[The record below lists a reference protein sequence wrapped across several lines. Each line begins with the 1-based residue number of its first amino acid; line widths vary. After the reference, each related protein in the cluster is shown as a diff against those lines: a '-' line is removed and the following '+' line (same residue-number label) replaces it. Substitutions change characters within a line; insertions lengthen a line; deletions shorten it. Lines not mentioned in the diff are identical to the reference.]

1 MSSSASIQGIDVSHY
16 QGSVN
21 WADVE
26 SSGIVFAFAKATEG
40 ITVVDAEFDTN
51 WAGINAAGI
60 IRGAYHF
67 YISTDDPE
75 AQAENFLKAVGS
87 LAPGDLPP
95 VLDIE
100 NYAGACGTASLAE
113 NVQTWLD
120 AVQEGLQRRPMI
132 YTGPSFWDKYMTSQ
146 FGTYPLWV
154 AEYGVSQPRLPIGW
168 TAWTIW
174 QSTPSGVAQ
183 GVAGNVDL
191 NTFAGS
197 YAELQA
203 LLQT

>member
-21 WADVE
+21 WADVK
-26 SSGIVFAFAKATEG
+26 SSGIAFAFAKATEG
-40 ITVVDAEFDTN
+40 ITVVDSEFDTN
-51 WAGINAAGI
+51 WAGINAAAI

-100 NYAGACGTASLAE
+100 NYSGDYGTSSLAE

-132 YTGPSFWDKYMTSQ
+132 YTGPSFWDTYMTSE
-146 FGTYPLWV
+146 FGAYPLWV
-154 AEYGVSQPRLPIGW
+154 AEYGVSQPKLPIGW
-168 TAWTIW
+168 SAWTMW
-174 QSTPSGVAQ
+174 QSTRNGVVQ

-191 NTFAGS
+191 DVFAGS
-197 YAELQA
+197 NDEL
-203 LLQT
+203 LTFLQG